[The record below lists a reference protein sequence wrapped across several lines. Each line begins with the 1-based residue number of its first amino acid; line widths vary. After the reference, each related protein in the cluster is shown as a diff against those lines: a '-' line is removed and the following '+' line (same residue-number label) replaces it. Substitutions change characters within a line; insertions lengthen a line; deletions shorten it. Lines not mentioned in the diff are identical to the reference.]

1 MKFLDVRNLLG
12 DRTTFTIS
20 DLRKIEPDFDRRR
33 LVEWQKKGYIK
44 KIIKNFYVFSEVEI
58 TEAMLFVIANT
69 IRPNSYV
76 SFEMAL
82 AHYQLIPESVY
93 GITSATTKKTAVLET
108 PLGDFIYRSL
118 KPELFFGYTPIP
130 YQKHHYLMAEAEKA
144 LLDYLYLHPGL
155 KSDDDFGELR
165 MNREEL
171 FARLD
176 SGKLEK
182 YLAAF
187 GNQALNKRTSTF
199 LKFIR
204 HADL

>member
-1 MKFLDVRNLLG
+1 MKFLDVRNRLG
-12 DRTTFTIS
+12 DRILFTIS

-33 LVEWQKKGYIK
+33 LVEWQKKAYIK
-44 KIIKNFYVFSEVEI
+44 KIIKNFYVFYEVEI
-58 TEAMLFVIANT
+58 TEPMLFVIANT
-69 IRPNSYV
+69 IRPHSYI

-82 AHYQLIPESVY
+82 AYYQLIPESVY

-144 LLDYLYLHPGL
+144 LLDYFYLNPVL
-155 KSDDDFGELR
+155 QSDNDFLELR

-171 FARLD
+171 LARID
-176 SGKLEK
+176 QEKLER

-187 GNQALNKRTSTF
+187 GSQALNKRASAF
-199 LKFIR
+199 LTFIR
-204 HADL
+204 HADF